1 MLLSEA
7 KTEKLN
13 FLYPDSLPYKPS
25 LLTEFPMLSFNLR
38 GGETCMWS
46 NGPARS
52 HSVESTKMLR
62 SCLPVSLCKA
72 NVVLSNVRK
81 NSVEICTLYL
91 FAHSRIIEDEVLLMS
106 AMQYTAWMGYRKMS
120 VCALSYCRYYFMNRV
135 LDGQRT

>member
-13 FLYPDSLPYKPS
+13 FLILASLPYKPS
-25 LLTEFPMLSFNLR
+25 LLTEFRMLSFNLR

-52 HSVESTKMLR
+52 HTVESTKMLR

-91 FAHSRIIEDEVLLMS
+91 FVHSCIIKDEVLLCNTLLEWDI
-106 AMQYTAWMGYRKMS
+106 AKCPS
-120 VCALSYCRYYFMNRV
+120 VPLNIAGTIS
-135 LDGQRT
+135 